1 MFNKRK
7 LTKELEEYLLANQQ
21 IIYRLAYSYV
31 KNPEDALD
39 ITQEAVFKAISGAD
53 SLKNPEGMKTWV
65 YRIVSNTALDFLR
78 KEKRLVIMDEET
90 IGSYLEKSVVNLDEG
105 QDLDLAMAMEKL
117 SPRERGRI
125 ILRYFEDLKI
135 EEVAEVLNENINT
148 TKSRLYATLRKL
160 RLEMAEPTQEVK
172 HG

>member
-7 LTKELEEYLLANQQ
+7 LAKELEEYLLANQQ
-21 IIYRLAYSYV
+21 VIYRLAYSYV

-39 ITQEAVFKAISGAD
+39 ITQEAVFKAISRAD
-53 SLKNPEGMKTWV
+53 SLKNPQGMKTWV

-78 KEKRLVIMDEET
+78 REKRLVIMDDET
-90 IGSYLEKSVVNLDEG
+90 IGSYLEKPTVDWEEG
-105 QDLDLAMAMEKL
+105 KDLDLAMAMEKL
-117 SPRERGRI
+117 SPRERGLI
-125 ILRYFEDLKI
+125 VLRYFEDLKI